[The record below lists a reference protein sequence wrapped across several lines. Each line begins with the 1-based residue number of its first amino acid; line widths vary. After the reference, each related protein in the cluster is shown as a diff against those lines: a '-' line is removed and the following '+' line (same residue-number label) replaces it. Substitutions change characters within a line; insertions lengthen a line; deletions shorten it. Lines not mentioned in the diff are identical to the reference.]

1 MHLLEF
7 LRKLCITELSSVQK
21 KKKQKSPLYSDYKK
35 YNPKLILVAEVNPSN
50 AVKPLIKY
58 L

>member
-21 KKKQKSPLYSDYKK
+21 KKKKVLCTVIIKK
-35 YNPKLILVAEVNPSN
+35 YNPRLILVAEMNPSN